1 MASQKKT
8 THTTFRLAT
17 LFTLLTVIMGS
28 MVCAT
33 ESGMACPTWPGCY
46 PGQPFPSF
54 SLPPWIE
61 FTHRVIS
68 AGCLILLAMS
78 GLSVWKSHKDRPLVR
93 WLPWVALANAI
104 AAAVF
109 GMSIIFWGLPAP
121 LAALDLLTALV
132 ALFAI
137 TLATVALGRDAVRWT
152 WTKTSTA
159 GSILVGTTAVL
170 HMLGI
175 LVAGVESYTR
185 CLGWPLLSLLGYD
198 GHPAGQVARWA
209 LAGTIFVGLTW
220 MAVTRRGLWAVGL
233 GLLTIEV
240 VLGFV
245 LLNSGIS
252 PALATVYSLL
262 AAGILFTMMLAT
274 ARAAIVAAQP
284 RTTQAAPAPAGLQKT
299 GS

>member
-8 THTTFRLAT
+8 TQTTFRLAT
-17 LFTLLTVIMGS
+17 VFTLLSVIMGS

-33 ESGMACPTWPGCY
+33 ESGLACPTWPGCY

-61 FTHRVIS
+61 FTHRMIS

-78 GLSVWKSHKDRPLVR
+78 GVSVWRSHRDRPLVR
-93 WLPWVALANAI
+93 WLPWVAFAGAV

-121 LAALDLLTALV
+121 LAAFDLLTALA

-137 TLATVALGRDAVRWT
+137 TLATVALGRDGSRWT
-152 WTKTSTA
+152 WTGTSTA
-159 GSILVGTTAVL
+159 GSVLVGGTAVL
-170 HMLGI
+170 HMSGI

-198 GHPAGQVARWA
+198 GHASGQVVRWV
-209 LAGTIFVGLTW
+209 LAAAIFVGLTW
-220 MAVTRRGLWAVGL
+220 MAVTRRGLWALAL
-233 GLLTIEV
+233 GLLVVEV
-240 VLGFV
+240 ALGFV
-245 LLNSGIS
+245 LLTSGIS
-252 PALATVYSLL
+252 PVLATLYSLL
-262 AAGILFTMMLAT
+262 ATGILFAMMLAT
-274 ARAAIVAAQP
+274 ARAAILPVE
-284 RTTQAAPAPAGLQKT
+284 APTSRNDPIPAG
-299 GS
+299 SRASS